1 MSTTTGGTKSKI
13 LDTKIG
19 DDVGAQILW
28 VYRSRSRG
36 ISHQD
41 EECFYNHCTQQ
52 LRHVLIISQ
61 VRSTK
66 SVKKNL
72 KNLKD
77 KSLHWRRK
85 NGNTDQT
92 KECEANE
99 VRFGGERNPA
109 SDCVSNGGGL

>member
-1 MSTTTGGTKSKI
+1 MKSCGKIQFLKKNEHKENINIKNEKLRRNAIYLKKMSTATGGTKSKI

-52 LRHVLIISQ
+52 LHHIFISIYQ
-61 VRSTK
+61 IRLPAGTK
-66 SVKKNL
+66 IESNISKNL
-72 KNLKD
+72 
-77 KSLHWRRK
+77 
-85 NGNTDQT
+85 
-92 KECEANE
+92 
-99 VRFGGERNPA
+99 
-109 SDCVSNGGGL
+109 